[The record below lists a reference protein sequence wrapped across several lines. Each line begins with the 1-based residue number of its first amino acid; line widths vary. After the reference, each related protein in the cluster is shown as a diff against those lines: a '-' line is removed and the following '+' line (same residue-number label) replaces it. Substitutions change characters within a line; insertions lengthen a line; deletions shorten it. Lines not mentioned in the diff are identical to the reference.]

1 MFGSALDPERTFD
14 MMSPVGRTR
23 VRRRRV
29 ALLVSLVVATA
40 AWTVPRVAVGDP
52 EGEEAAASSRYVVR
66 SGDTLWSIARRF
78 APGEDPRPLVDALLV
93 TNGVEAGALVP
104 GQTLV
109 VPSP

>member
-1 MFGSALDPERTFD
+1 M
-14 MMSPVGRTR
+14 
-23 VRRRRV
+23 
-29 ALLVSLVVATA
+29 ATA

-66 SGDTLWSIARRF
+66 SGDTLWSIARRV
-78 APGEDPRPLVDALLV
+78 APGEDPRPVVDPHQV
-93 TNGVEAGALVP
+93 TKRVVAGALVP